1 MCLLYLGLHYLSQDK
16 LTDSIITMGKAL
28 NHAEELFTP
37 ENPHVCYHKPY
48 KPTQ

>member
-16 LTDSIITMGKAL
+16 VIDSMITIKEAL
-28 NHAEELFTP
+28 NFAKELFTP
-37 ENPHVCYHKPY
+37 ENPHVCYSKSY